1 MDLLRTETLADLT
14 ENAKKRN
21 EASMSVLND
30 FTDDFLQ
37 AAKEAHTYRTM
48 RHICTPEA
56 SHVEII
62 EAAQTGATSGTKFA
76 RDVLLLASNSYLDL
90 CNEPELKQAAAEAV
104 LKWGTGSGG
113 ARLTTGNKTPHEEL
127 ENTLAHFKGEE
138 AAITFATG
146 YMANVGTISA
156 LASKQVY
163 KAGSKNAAGVIRAD
177 DEQSEC
183 IVFSDELNHA
193 SIIDGIRLS
202 KAKCYVYKHNDMV
215 DLQRAIGEA
224 RAAFTGDVR
233 KLIVTDAVFS
243 MDGDLA
249 NLPELQKIAKANN
262 CLLMIDEAHS
272 TGVLGKTG
280 RGLAEH
286 FNDKGIP
293 CDHAD
298 VTLGTMSKAIGC
310 EGGFVVGKK
319 SLIEFLKN
327 KARSFIFS
335 TSMSPAMA
343 QAACNNLKFIEQHP
357 ERVQQLQKNVMFFCE
372 ALEKAGVCTNRFGRL
387 SDLGEARLSDLG
399 EAGLSDLEK
408 SKSVYLEQH
417 SAIVPIVIGDEAAA
431 LNASAKLQE
440 MGILIPAIRYPT
452 VAKGQARLR
461 ASIMATHTHKDLL
474 LAANAIAD
482 VLKN

>member
-14 ENAKKRN
+14 ENAKKRS
-21 EASMSVLND
+21 EASMSVLNE
-30 FTDDFLQ
+30 FTEDFLQ

-62 EAAQTGATSGTKFA
+62 EATQTATETGATSGTKFV

-113 ARLTTGNKTPHEEL
+113 ARLTTGNKTPHEDLETEL
-127 ENTLAHFKGEE
+127 AKFKGEE

-163 KAGSKNAAGVIRAD
+163 KAGSKNAAGVTRVT

-215 DLQRAIGEA
+215 DLQRAIDEA
-224 RAAFTGDVR
+224 RAAFIGDVR
-233 KLIVTDAVFS
+233 KLIITDAVFS

-293 CDHAD
+293 CEHAD

-357 ERVQQLQKNVMFFCE
+357 ERVQQLQKNVMFFCD

-387 SDLGEARLSDLG
+387 SDLGEVRLSDL
-399 EAGLSDLEK
+399 ET

-461 ASIMATHTHKDLL
+461 ASIMATHTHEDLL